1 MSNEHPLNVENN
13 KLNMKRNLLKGGK
26 INALLDQMERDAI
39 ENWAEA
45 ETAVHAGFPR
55 AGLKRYSNYD
65 WEMKK
70 LKEDLQIQKDAYA
83 LSRSIRK
90 YAPFIESGAMT
101 IAEAISCEI
110 QRTAGKHSE
119 EKK

>member
-1 MSNEHPLNVENN
+1 MSNEHPLNVESN

-26 INALLDQMERDAI
+26 INTLLDQMERDAI

-45 ETAVHAGFPR
+45 ETAVR
-55 AGLKRYSNYD
+55 AGWRKYSSYD

-70 LKEDLQIQKDAYA
+70 LEEDLQIQKDAYA

-90 YAPFIESGAMT
+90 YAPFIETGAMT